1 MEFKSNEIK
10 AGLTIV
16 VSAAILV
23 AFLVVIF
30 GVDFGKQTKDYQ
42 TYLKYAGGIQE
53 GSLVKYGGMDVGYVN
68 GITLPEGTD
77 TKIHVKIRVDEKTP
91 VRIDSKAFV
100 TSIGIMTDQ
109 HIELSTGSLDSP
121 LLPPGS
127 VIESKEVL
135 GFSQMAEPLGELNEQ
150 VQELLARVS
159 DVFNEQNRA
168 HLGNM
173 LANFD
178 NIMTQGQKQFLSVVQ
193 NLDNLTAHMASIGK
207 DLNELMDKN
216 KGNFDQTLGHLQ
228 KTTEETT
235 KLIADLRETMSILEN
250 ILSSNTTS
258 IVDIMENFQYASQNM
273 EEFTRIVKER
283 PWLLIRK
290 DAPPER
296 KLP

>member
-1 MEFKSNEIK
+1 MEKSNEIK
-10 AGLTIV
+10 AGATIV
-16 VSAAILV
+16 VSAIILV
-23 AFLVVIF
+23 AFLIVIF
-30 GVDFGKQTKDYQ
+30 GVDFGEQTKEYQ
-42 TYLKYAGGIQE
+42 TYLNYIGGIQQ
-53 GSLVKYGGMDVGYVN
+53 GSLVKYGGMDVGSVTE
-68 GITLPEGTD
+68 IALPEGD
-77 TKIHVKIRVDEKTP
+77 NIQIRLKIKIDDKTP

-100 TSIGIMTDQ
+100 TSIGIMADQ
-109 HIELSTGSLDSP
+109 HIEISAGSLDSP
-121 LLPPGS
+121 LLPAGS
-127 VIESKEVL
+127 VIQSKEVL
-135 GFSQMAEPLGELNEQ
+135 GFAQMAEPLGELNEQ
-150 VQELLARVS
+150 VQELLTRVS
-159 DVFNEQNRA
+159 DVFNEQNRE
-168 HLGNM
+168 HIGNV

-193 NLDNLTAHMASIGK
+193 NLDNLTAHMASISE

-235 KLIADLRETMSILEN
+235 KLITDIRQTMRTLEN
-250 ILSSNTTS
+250 ILSANTTS

-273 EEFTRIVKER
+273 EEFTRTVKER

>member
-1 MEFKSNEIK
+1 MDFKSNEIK

-23 AFLVVIF
+23 AFLIVIF
-30 GVDFGKQTKDYQ
+30 GVDFGKQTKEYQ
-42 TYLKYAGGIQE
+42 TYLKYIGGIQT
-53 GSLVKYGGMDVGYVN
+53 GSLVKYGGMDIGLV
-68 GITLPEGTD
+68 TEMALPQGSD
-77 TKIHVKIRVDEKTP
+77 TKIRLKIEVDDKTP

-100 TSIGIMTDQ
+100 TSIGIMADQ
-109 HIELSTGSLDSP
+109 HIEISPGSLESP

-127 VIESKEVL
+127 VIESREVL
-135 GFSQMAEPLGELNEQ
+135 GFAQMAEPLGELNEQ

-159 DVFNEQNRA
+159 DVFNEQNRT

-193 NLDNLTAHMASIGK
+193 NLDNLTGHMASISK

-235 KLIADLRETMSILEN
+235 KLIADLRETMSTLDN

-258 IVDIMENFQYASQNM
+258 IVDIMENFQYASQNL
-273 EEFTRIVKER
+273 EEFTRIVKEK
-283 PWLLIRK
+283 PWLLVRK

>member
-30 GVDFGKQTKDYQ
+30 GVNFGEKTKEYQ
-42 TYLKYAGGIQE
+42 TYLKYIGGIQT
-53 GSLVKYGGMDVGYVN
+53 GSLVKYGGMDIGLV
-68 GITLPEGTD
+68 TEMALPDGND
-77 TKIHVKIRVDEKTP
+77 TKISVKIRVDDKTP
-91 VRIDSKAFV
+91 VRVDSKAFV
-100 TSIGIMTDQ
+100 TSIGIMADQ
-109 HIELSTGSLDSP
+109 HIEISPGSLDTP

-127 VIESKEVL
+127 VIESREVL
-135 GFSQMAEPLGELNEQ
+135 GFAQMAEPLGELNEQ

-159 DVFNEQNRA
+159 DVFNEQNRD

-193 NLDNLTAHMASIGK
+193 NLDNLTGHMASISK
-207 DLNELMDKN
+207 DLNDLMDKN

-250 ILSSNTTS
+250 LLSSNTTS

-273 EEFTRIVKER
+273 EEFTRIVKEK
-283 PWLLIRK
+283 PWLLVRK